1 MAPSLDAVSTL
12 DNGDFLLQLSTS
24 SQRLRASRAQLAK
37 IYASFD
43 VLDRV
48 APHFRMDDR
57 VSVDVALPAAAEADP
72 ADPSPALQRCTLS
85 CCDSQLEWAIAWQQG
100 AQQHTA
106 RLPIDSLL
114 QFQPAVLCHAAVLI
128 NTTDMAAAR
137 QVLEQRLSGDALVL
151 GLGKLA
157 AKVGFVDEH
166 QFARTIDLVRSA
178 GLEACKLSFE
188 VVLKIDSLEQ
198 AGRAAA
204 AQLLEGA
211 LSRGVADQAA
221 QIIGMEKPSHCS
233 LVVVHR
239 DDPPGLFFKPSKRAP
254 ATA

>member
-1 MAPSLDAVSTL
+1 MAPTLDAVSTL

-57 VSVDVALPAAAEADP
+57 VSVDVALPPAAAAAP
-72 ADPSPALQRCTLS
+72 AELPALQRCRLS
-85 CCDSQLEWAIAWQQG
+85 CCDSLLEWELGWQQAG
-100 AQQHTA
+100 QWCSA
-106 RLPIDSLL
+106 RLAIDSLL
-114 QFQPAVLCHAAVLI
+114 KFQPAVLCHAAVLI

-137 QVLEQRLSGDALVL
+137 QALEQRLSGDALVL
-151 GLGKLA
+151 GLGNIS

-166 QFARTIDLVRSA
+166 QFARTIDLVRST

-211 LSRGVADQAA
+211 LSRGASAQSV

-233 LVVVHR
+233 LVVEHR
-239 DDPPGLFFKPSKRAP
+239 DDPSGVFFSSPTAAP